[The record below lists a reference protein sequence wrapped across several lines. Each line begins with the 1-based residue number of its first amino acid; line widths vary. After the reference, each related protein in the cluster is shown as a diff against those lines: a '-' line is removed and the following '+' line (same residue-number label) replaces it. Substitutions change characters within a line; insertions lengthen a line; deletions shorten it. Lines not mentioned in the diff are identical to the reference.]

1 MINYQILAS
10 RFFML
15 FVMFWGFL
23 ISIASFYIKI
33 SLMSMVGIHGR
44 MAPVIFTKRH
54 SLNLPQPVQ
63 EATLVDSQE
72 LLTPS

>member
-1 MINYQILAS
+1 MINNQILAS

-15 FVMFWGFL
+15 FVMPFFFL
-23 ISIASFYIKI
+23 IPIPYPYIII
-33 SLMSMVGIHGR
+33 SLMFMVGIHR
-44 MAPVIFTKRH
+44 KMTPVIFTKRH

-63 EATLVDSQE
+63 EATCVDSQK